1 MNDLARILKSK
12 IIAIIRGSHPDD
24 VPAIV
29 EALHSGGVDL
39 VEITMNS
46 PQALDLIRK
55 LTLTWGDK
63 LLVGAGTILDAGDA
77 RKAIEAGAR
86 FILSPI
92 TDEWTIR
99 MTRQNNVVSIPGAFT
114 PTEILQAYSMGGDII
129 KVFPARFGPD
139 FIRDIRAPL
148 PHIPLMPTG
157 GVNLENIREFKK
169 AGAVAF
175 GIGSAL
181 VNAREKVNEKWLAQ
195 LTERTGSFVR
205 SIAAFE

>member
-1 MNDLARILKSK
+1 MNSLARILKSK

-24 VPAIV
+24 VPRIV
-29 EALHSGGVDL
+29 ESLYEGGIEL

-55 LTLTWGDK
+55 LSIHWGEK
-63 LLVGAGTILDAGDA
+63 MLVGAGTILEPGDA
-77 RKAIEAGAR
+77 RKAIDAGAQ
-86 FILSPI
+86 FILSPT

-99 MTRQNNVVSIPGAFT
+99 VTRQNNVISIPGAFT

-129 KVFPARFGPD
+129 KVFPARMGPEY
-139 FIRDIRAPL
+139 IRDIRAPL
-148 PHIPLMPTG
+148 PHIPMMPTG
-157 GVNLENIREFKK
+157 GVNLENIREFRN

-181 VNAREKVNEKWLAQ
+181 VNAREKVNDESLAH
-195 LTERTGSFVR
+195 LKNRATSFVR